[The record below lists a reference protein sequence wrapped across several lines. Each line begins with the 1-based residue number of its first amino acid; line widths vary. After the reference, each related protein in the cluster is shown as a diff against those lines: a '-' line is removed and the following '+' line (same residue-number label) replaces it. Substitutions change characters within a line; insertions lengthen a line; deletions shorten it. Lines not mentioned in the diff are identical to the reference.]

1 MFTCD
6 NIYNNVTN
14 MIQTYHCWFLT
25 WRYMQT
31 LQNYKV
37 TWISLLIEK
46 AKSTSTRWLL
56 CPNHHQT
63 WALDLIWLWQSLDKH
78 YMVDRFYSKWTPH
91 ISHPR
96 LLLQCDVAMRN
107 PFLQNKSRIVMIWHL
122 NLWLSCCAV
131 HISRFH
137 HFYDSKFSLWVVKV
151 LYCLFIHFCIWMLE
165 I

>member
-14 MIQTYHCWFLT
+14 MIQTYYCWFLT

-78 YMVDRFYSKWTPH
+78 SMVDRFYSKWTPH

-107 PFLQNKSRIVMIWHL
+107 PFLQNKSGIVYTYLIKNSVLCMCFVINCWYKQ
-122 NLWLSCCAV
+122 C
-131 HISRFH
+131 
-137 HFYDSKFSLWVVKV
+137 VVV
-151 LYCLFIHFCIWMLE
+151 QDVIANIYPVVDFVQIIMY
-165 I
+165 IDTN